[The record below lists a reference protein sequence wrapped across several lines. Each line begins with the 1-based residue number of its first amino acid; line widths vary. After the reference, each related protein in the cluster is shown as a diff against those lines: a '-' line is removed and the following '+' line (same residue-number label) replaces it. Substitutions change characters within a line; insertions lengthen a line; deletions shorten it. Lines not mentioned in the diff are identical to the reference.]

1 VCCVPKTKREEVA
14 ALIALLALIEGV
26 FFDTHDFRR
35 LPYQG
40 DLVSRVL
47 KSLIDSGVLL
57 KIHDRRNYV
66 LTPEFR
72 ETLKREVGEKRPLS
86 GIHQFPALDIF
97 YVGGMQDWSE
107 HEFEVYVGGMRD
119 MWQRLARKSHTRAA
133 LPKNVE

>member
-1 VCCVPKTKREEVA
+1 VPRTKREEVA
-14 ALIALLALIEGV
+14 ALVGLLALMEGV

-47 KSLIDSGVLL
+47 RSLMDSGVLM

-72 ETLKREVGEKRPLS
+72 EALKKEVGLKRPHS
-86 GIHQFPALDIF
+86 GIHQFPSLEVF
-97 YVGGMQDWSE
+97 YVGGIEDWSK
-107 HEFEVYVGGMRD
+107 HEFETYVDGMRD
-119 MWQRLARKSHTRAA
+119 MWERLSQNHAH
-133 LPKNVE
+133 